1 MKQNKLNGKTTAIVK
16 DRIVKEKIQFQGK
29 TIIRER
35 IEKEWNIPKIITD
48 DISYQLMFGNKPSIN
63 RTKPESGIEERVI
76 EYKRYIKQ

>member
-48 DISYQLMFGNKPSIN
+48 DISYQLMFGN
-63 RTKPESGIEERVI
+63 TVHLDLD
-76 EYKRYIKQ
+76 

>member
-63 RTKPESGIEERVI
+63 KSRPESGIEERI
-76 EYKRYIKQ
+76 FEQKRYTKV

>member
-1 MKQNKLNGKTTAIVK
+1 MNKNKKHDKVSSIVK
-16 DRIVKEKIQFQGK
+16 NKIIIEEIQFQGK